1 MPVCPPENGAML
13 WVSGAFGLCTIWT
26 PTQLPG
32 DHFVP
37 DLIKTRFAIIG
48 AGAGGLCTGIKLLER
63 GQDDFLIFDREPRVG
78 GTWQR
83 NTYPG
88 VECDIAAHLYCYSF
102 APNPDWSR
110 PYPPHTEIREYLERV
125 ARENGVDPHLR
136 LGVSVESARWDEQAA
151 RWRLVLDT
159 GEEVESQFVVS
170 AVGMFGKPATPN
182 IPGLDS
188 FEGTTWHSAV
198 WNHDHDFTDERVAV
212 IGSAA
217 SAVQFVPEIV
227 PKLGQLHV
235 FQRTP
240 NWVLPK
246 ANVPYDDEQK
256 KAFNDKP
263 ELMEE
268 SRTQLF
274 NVVEMS
280 LTYLEPGFF
289 KAAED
294 MGRDALLVI
303 EDPALRAQMTP
314 DHPFGSKRP
323 LASNS
328 YLQAFNLPN
337 VELVVDPIERVTKD
351 GVLTKDGKERVVDT
365 LVLATGFETQKFASV
380 IDFEGRDGLRI
391 RESWEKGPEAYFG
404 VTTSGFPNLFML
416 YGPNTNGGNSI
427 ILMLEFQIEYMLRLV
442 DETKAAGVDW
452 IDVRR
457 DVMDEYNTGLQE
469 ELNSVEVWQ
478 VGASDYYR
486 TAAGKIVTQWPHCFA
501 VYKERVDADDL
512 SSFETGLSRP

>member
-1 MPVCPPENGAML
+1 MPE
-13 WVSGAFGLCTIWT
+13 
-26 PTQLPG
+26 PTR
-32 DHFVP
+32 
-37 DLIKTRFAIIG
+37 TRFAIIG

-102 APNPDWSR
+102 APNPNWSR
-110 PYPPHTEIREYLERV
+110 PYPPQTEIREYLERV
-125 ARENGVDPHLR
+125 ALENGIEPHLR
-136 LGVSVESARWDEQAA
+136 LETAIESARWDDEAS
-151 RWRLVLDT
+151 RWRLVLDS
-159 GEEVESQFVVS
+159 GEEVEAQFVVS

-188 FEGTTWHSAV
+188 FEGTRFHSAE
-198 WNHDHDFTDERVAV
+198 WNHDHDFSGESVAV

-227 PKLGQLHV
+227 PKLDQLHI

-246 ANVPYDDEQK
+246 ENEPYSEEQK
-256 KAFNDKP
+256 EAYRNDP
-263 ELMEE
+263 ELMAA
-268 SRTQLF
+268 SRMELY

-280 LTYLEPGFF
+280 LTYTQPEFF
-289 KAAED
+289 QAAEE
-294 MGRDALLVI
+294 MGREALGVI
-303 EDPALRAQMTP
+303 EDPILRAQLTP

-323 LASNS
+323 LASNG
-328 YLQAFNLPN
+328 YLQSFNLPN
-337 VELVVDPIERVTKD
+337 VELIVDPIERVTKN
-351 GVLTKDGKERVVDT
+351 GVVTTEGKECRVDT

-380 IDFEGRDGLRI
+380 IDFEGRGGLRI
-391 RESWEKGPEAYFG
+391 RDAWEEGPEAYFG

-427 ILMLEFQIEYMLRLV
+427 ILMLEFQIEYLLRLV
-442 DETKAAGVDW
+442 DEANAVGSEW
-452 IDVRR
+452 LDVRQE
-457 DVMDEYNTGLQE
+457 VMDEYNAGLQQ
-469 ELNSVEVWQ
+469 ELDGIGVWQ

-486 TAAGKIVTQWPHCFA
+486 TPAGKIVTQWPHCFA
-501 VYKERVDADDL
+501 VYKERVDRDNL
-512 SSFETGLSRP
+512 SSFETKTD